1 MATTSLS
8 TAARTEEDQPRPM
21 ARAVPIVIASV
32 GLGILVQLLLFDV
45 GIGLNLPLAVAALL
59 AAGWSARDPSQ
70 AAPRPA
76 DWWLP
81 AAALL
86 LATFVALR
94 GDTTLVVLDVLG
106 AMTLTAA
113 ALASFGGLPVMQR
126 PLGGVLLLAGK
137 VFGSALTGGGA
148 PMDGARRALP
158 AGQLRDGIGR
168 GAPVLRGLLI
178 AIPLLLLFV
187 ALFAAADAAFAK
199 IASDL
204 FDWELDL
211 GSLPGRVALAL
222 VAGWLSAGLLAF
234 VVHGRAPES
243 EPVLG
248 TAWQRRPRLGAGEA
262 ITVLV
267 ALDLLFAGFV
277 ALQATY
283 LFGGGDTLAATALT
297 YAEYARR
304 GFFELLAVA
313 VAVGALILA
322 LEAFVAQRSRMYL
335 GAAIG
340 LVVMTLVVLASAFL
354 RLRLYQDAYGWTE
367 LRFYVLAAIA
377 WLAIGAVGAVY
388 AIVTDRTRWLLHGMV
403 VLSVA
408 FGLAFNV
415 IGPIRF
421 VAEQNVARALNPELV
436 APGGQHGLDVW
447 YLASLGDDAISVLAE
462 ASLRLPAAADRQDAT
477 LVLASRAEELLAE
490 NGDWQA
496 WNLSREWARSLLSR

>member
-1 MATTSLS
+1 MATASLS

-21 ARAVPIVIASV
+21 ARAVPIVLASL
-32 GLGILVQLLLFDV
+32 GLGILVQLLFFDV

-59 AAGWSARDPSQ
+59 GAGWSVRDRSQ
-70 AAPRPA
+70 AAPRLA

-86 LATFVALR
+86 LAGFVALR
-94 GDTTLVVLDVLG
+94 GDATLVVLDVLG
-106 AMTLTAA
+106 AMTLTGA
-113 ALASFGGLPVMQR
+113 ALASFGGLRVTER
-126 PLGGVLLLAGK
+126 PLGGVILLAGK
-137 VFGSALTGGGA
+137 LLGSALTGGGA
-148 PMDGARRALP
+148 PVGGARRTLP
-158 AGQLRDGIGR
+158 AGQLRDGLGR
-168 GAPVLRGLLI
+168 GAPILRGLLI

-199 IASDL
+199 IAGDL
-204 FDWELDL
+204 FDWDLDL
-211 GSLPGRVALAL
+211 GSLPGRVTVAL
-222 VAGWLSAGLLAF
+222 VAAWLAAGLLAF
-234 VVHGRAPES
+234 VVHGRAPQS
-243 EPVLG
+243 EAAWSA
-248 TAWQRRPRLGAGEA
+248 TWQRRPRLGAAEA
-262 ITVLV
+262 VTVLV

-283 LFGGGDTLAATALT
+283 LFGGGDTLAATGLT

-313 VAVGALILA
+313 LAVGALILV
-322 LEAFVAQRSRMYL
+322 LEGFVARRPRIYL

-340 LVVMTLVVLASAFL
+340 LVSLTLVVLASAFL

-367 LRFYVLAAIA
+367 LRFYVLTAIA
-377 WLAIGAVGAVY
+377 WLAIGAAGAVY
-388 AIVTDRTRWLLHGMV
+388 AIATNRTRWLLHGML
-403 VLSVA
+403 VLSVV

-447 YLASLGDDAISVLAE
+447 YLATLGDDAIAVLAE
-462 ASLRLPAAADRQDAT
+462 AAPRLPAAADRQSARV
-477 LVLASRAEELLAE
+477 VLDQRAFELLAE
-490 NGDWQA
+490 DRDWQA
-496 WNLSREWARSLLSR
+496 WNLSHERARSLLTR

>member
-1 MATTSLS
+1 
-8 TAARTEEDQPRPM
+8 M
-21 ARAVPIVIASV
+21 ARAVPIVLAAL
-32 GLGILVQLLLFDV
+32 GLGMLAQLLFFDV

-59 AAGWSARDPSQ
+59 AAGWSIRARSQ
-70 AAPRPA
+70 AAPRIA
-76 DWWLP
+76 DRWFP

-86 LATFVALR
+86 LAAFVALR

-106 AMTLTAA
+106 AIALTGAT
-113 ALASFGGLPVMQR
+113 LASFAGLHVMER
-126 PLGGVLLLAGK
+126 PLGGLALLAGK
-137 VFGSALTGGGA
+137 LLGSAFVGA
-148 PMDGARRALP
+148 GEPLDGTRRALP

-199 IASDL
+199 IAGDL
-204 FDWELDL
+204 FEWELDL
-211 GSLPGRVALAL
+211 GSLPGRVGLAL

-234 VVHGRAPES
+234 VVHGRAPAS
-243 EPVLG
+243 EPALG
-248 TAWQRRPRLGAGEA
+248 SAWQRRPRLGTGEA

-277 ALQATY
+277 ALQTTY
-283 LFGGGDTLAATALT
+283 LFGGGDTLAATGLT

-304 GFFELLAVA
+304 GFFELLVVA
-313 VAVGALILA
+313 AAVGALILA
-322 LEAFVAQRSRMYL
+322 LEAFVARRGWMYL

-377 WLAIGAVGAVY
+377 WLAIGAMGAIY
-388 AIVTDRTRWLLHGMV
+388 AIVTDRTAWLLHGMV

-408 FGLAFNV
+408 FGIAFNL
-415 IGPIRF
+415 IGPVRF

-436 APGGQHGLDVW
+436 APGGEHGLDVW
-447 YLASLGDDAISVLAE
+447 YFASLGDDAIPLLAD
-462 ASLRLPAAADRQDAT
+462 ALPSLDADERK
-477 LVLASRAEELLAE
+477 RAEVVLGHRADELLAQG
-490 NGDWQA
+490 NDWQA
-496 WNLSREWARSLLSR
+496 WNLSRERARSLLTR